1 MNKLILRSKF
11 KQIIRASI
19 NFIDHDEG
27 VALNKALQGVKKEEE
42 VGESDSC
49 DTFILENIY
58 Y

>member
-1 MNKLILRSKF
+1 MNKLILRPNF

-27 VALNKALQGVKKEEE
+27 VALNKALQGVKEEE
-42 VGESDSC
+42 EIGESDSC